1 MGRWAALLVGF
12 LFLAA
17 CGGAAPVQSGTTI
30 TVVAGENFWGSI
42 AAQLGGSKVTV
53 QSVVTDPNADPHEY
67 ESSSS
72 DARAFAEARLVILNG
87 AGYDSWGQ
95 KLLGANKAT
104 NRRVLNIAEL
114 LGKKQGDNP
123 HFWYDPSYVT
133 RIADEITSDYESI
146 DPADATYFDQQ
157 RFQVKAQFQPYMDE
171 IANIKQKYPHVPIGA
186 TESIFQYMAAALGL
200 DLITPIL
207 GPNGAG
213 KTTLIRTI
221 LGRLAPSAGKLEV
234 FGRTPRRGDPTIG
247 YVPQR
252 PVFDPEL
259 SIRGRDFVELGFDG
273 HRWGVRLVG
282 RARAA
287 AAAHASLEAVGAVD
301 YSDRPLGR
309 LSGGEQ
315 QRMLLAQALV
325 GSPRLLLMDEPLSY
339 LDVRNQRAMEQP
351 IRHVATRRELTALLI
366 PHDVNPLLPHIDH
379 VLYMAAGKVSMGTPA
394 EIITTER
401 LSEIYS
407 SPLEVVSD
415 SRGRVFVV
423 GLEGAASHAHG

>member
-1 MGRWAALLVGF
+1 MA
-12 LFLAA
+12 
-17 CGGAAPVQSGTTI
+17 
-30 TVVAGENFWGSI
+30 
-42 AAQLGGSKVTV
+42 
-53 QSVVTDPNADPHEY
+53 
-67 ESSSS
+67 
-72 DARAFAEARLVILNG
+72 
-87 AGYDSWGQ
+87 
-95 KLLGANKAT
+95 
-104 NRRVLNIAEL
+104 
-114 LGKKQGDNP
+114 
-123 HFWYDPSYVT
+123 
-133 RIADEITSDYESI
+133 
-146 DPADATYFDQQ
+146 ATYGTRTVWSRATFDIEAGS
-157 RFQVKAQFQPYMDE
+157 FTA
-171 IANIKQKYPHVPIGA
+171 
-186 TESIFQYMAAALGL
+186 
-200 DLITPIL
+200 IL
-207 GPNGAG
+207 GPNGSG

-287 AAAHASLEAVGAVD
+287 EAAEASLDAVGARD
-301 YSDRPLGR
+301 YSDQPLGR

-339 LDVRNQRAMEQP
+339 LDVRNQRAMVQL
-351 IRHVATRRELTALLI
+351 IRDVARRRELTVLLI
-366 PHDVNPLLPHIDH
+366 AHDVNPLLPHIDH

-407 SPLEVVSD
+407 SPVEVVRD

-423 GLEGAASHAHG
+423 GLEEEASHPHG